1 MNYLIKIN
9 PRVMRDMR
17 WHIAT
22 NEQRGVWIALFAY
35 CTQAKNNGVIVGA
48 ENWTD
53 HQWIRICSLSRDEIQ
68 DSPLVKLT
76 ADGLRLEMFSTTKER
91 L

>member
-53 HQWIRICSLSRDEIQ
+53 RHWLQTCSLSRDEIQ